1 MHATRF
7 LSCFLATLVFS
18 GCALGPDDPS
28 EVDDGIAVPQGK
40 EDDFYSLSAYEYRV
54 AGQSTVVLEPEM
66 AEAEPAAK
74 LERVEQLIGYKQIA
88 IAWFLTQYL
97 VEKEDEDPNAAFG
110 GFGGMAKN
118 GQFEDLDVVQLDE
131 LTYQFTFRQVIAG
144 KENLMSALPIT
155 VNEEGK
161 TEFSL
166 TIGKPSNAEMAR
178 LETNREWYRSSPWD
192 GWNPETASDD
202 QKEELTLAI
211 EREIAST
218 DAWFD
223 YQGLFE
229 DGKLTI
235 DVHMGW
241 DYHNDYHVK
250 HARAL
255 FSWLV
260 NRKGFEPPVATFD
273 ELDRTSGAFT
283 KTINANGRD
292 IDVEV
297 RIFYGKTGTDTD
309 PDTDA
314 GGQVLEDD
322 MRVSLSSRDAIVYSG
337 HSGPFYGFALANWRV
352 TEEGDLDDS
361 EMSSV
366 NMPRD
371 KYQIIFAEG
380 CDTYQIGQ
388 AFRENPAKPGGA
400 FVDVI
405 TTTQSSNASTPDAVE
420 DFISRL
426 IELDSQSRHRPRT
439 MKSLLYDLDSNS
451 FWYHTMYGIHGID
464 DNPALHPYAE
474 LDNLCA
480 SCSENRDCGGVGN
493 MCVGVGSDGKH
504 CVAACTDDR
513 GCPDG
518 YACTAIASSSAGT
531 IYARACVPESFT
543 CTE

>member
-1 MHATRF
+1 MVF
-7 LSCFLATLVFS
+7 SGVFS
-18 GCALGPDDPS
+18 GCALEPDDPNDV
-28 EVDDGIAVPQGK
+28 EDGVAVPQGK
-40 EDDFYSLSAYEYRV
+40 EDDFYSLSAYEY
-54 AGQSTVVLEPEM
+54 VLEGRTQVVVEEELAD
-66 AEAEPAAK
+66 AESSVK
-74 LERVEQLIGYKQIA
+74 LARVKELMSYKQIA

-97 VEKEDEDPNAAFG
+97 IDKESEDPNAGFG

-118 GQFEDLDVVQLDE
+118 DPFQDFEVTPIDAR
-131 LTYQFTFRQVIAG
+131 TYEFTFRQIVAG
-144 KENLMSALPIT
+144 KKNLMSVLPLT

-161 TEFSL
+161 TEFVLS
-166 TIGKPSNAEMAR
+166 IGKPSNAELAQ
-178 LETNREWYRSSPWD
+178 LETNHEWYRNSPWD
-192 GWNPETASDD
+192 GWNPETASED
-202 QKEELTLAI
+202 QKEDLTLSV
-211 EREIAST
+211 EREREST

-223 YQGLFE
+223 YQGLFA

-241 DYHNDYHVK
+241 DYHNDYHVR

-260 NRKGFEPPVATFD
+260 NSKGFEPPVASFD
-273 ELDRTSGAFT
+273 ELSRTSGAFT
-283 KTINANGRD
+283 KTIEANGRE
-292 IDVEV
+292 IEVEV
-297 RIFYGKTGTDTD
+297 RIFYGKSGTDTD

-314 GGQVLEDD
+314 GGRVLEDD
-322 MRVSLSSRDAIVYSG
+322 MRLSLSSKDAIVYSG

-371 KYQIIFAEG
+371 TYQIVFAEG

-388 AFRENPAKPGGA
+388 AFRSNPAKPDGH
-400 FVDVI
+400 FIDVI

-439 MKSLLYDLDSNS
+439 MKSLLSDLDSNS
-451 FWYHTMYGIHGID
+451 YWYHTMYGIHGID
-464 DNPALHPYAE
+464 DNPALHPYA
-474 LDNLCA
+474 DTDMLCER
-480 SCSENRDCGGVGN
+480 CSSNPDCGGVGN
-493 MCVGVGSDGKH
+493 MCVGVGSSGKH

-518 YACTAIASSSAGT
+518 YACTAIASSSAGS
-531 IYARACVPESFT
+531 IYARACVPESFS
-543 CTE
+543 CPE